1 MTRRIESEPG
11 STAAIVARS
20 APRTDVEVNPSA
32 APDITAPE
40 SVGYPDF
47 DALIG
52 EIASRRRSTRAPR
65 SPQQI
70 IADFIEPRISD
81 PTPFQGGRSLSI
93 LERLA
98 SRIIPA
104 LDESEEL
111 RSLASA
117 VIAEEIERRRE
128 LARRLHGSIA
138 I

>member
-1 MTRRIESEPG
+1 MTRRIEGDLS
-11 STAAIVARS
+11 SMVALVARS
-20 APRTDVEVNPSA
+20 TPGVALETMQPA
-32 APDITAPE
+32 APDMTAPE

-47 DALIG
+47 DALIE
-52 EIASRRRSTRAPR
+52 EIATRRRSTRTPR

-70 IADFIEPRISD
+70 IADFIEPKISD

-98 SRIIPA
+98 SHIIPS

-111 RSLASA
+111 RLLAGA

-128 LARRLHGSIA
+128 LARRVQGSIA

>member
-1 MTRRIESEPG
+1 M
-11 STAAIVARS
+11 A
-20 APRTDVEVNPSA
+20 VEVKP
-32 APDITAPE
+32 PDMADIAAPE
-40 SVGYPDF
+40 SAGYPDF
-47 DALIG
+47 DALIE
-52 EIASRRRSTRAPR
+52 EIATRRRSTRAPR

-98 SRIIPA
+98 AHIIPA

-128 LARRLHGSIA
+128 LARRLQGSIA

>member
-1 MTRRIESEPG
+1 MTRRIEGDLS
-11 STAAIVARS
+11 SMVALVARS
-20 APRTDVEVNPSA
+20 TSGMALETMRPA
-32 APDITAPE
+32 APDTTAPE
-40 SVGYPDF
+40 SVSYPDF
-47 DALIG
+47 DALIE
-52 EIASRRRSTRAPR
+52 EIATRRRSTRAPR

-70 IADFIEPRISD
+70 IADFIEPQISD

-98 SRIIPA
+98 SHIIPS

-111 RSLASA
+111 RTLAGA

-128 LARRLHGSIA
+128 LARRRQGSIA

>member
-1 MTRRIESEPG
+1 MTRRIDGELG
-11 STAAIVARS
+11 SMAALVARS
-20 APRTDVEVNPSA
+20 TQGMAVEVKP
-32 APDITAPE
+32 PDMADIAAPE
-40 SVGYPDF
+40 SAGYPDF
-47 DALIG
+47 DALIE
-52 EIASRRRSTRAPR
+52 EIATRRRSTRAPR

-98 SRIIPA
+98 SHIIPA
-104 LDESEEL
+104 LDESKEL
-111 RSLASA
+111 RSLAGA

-128 LARRLHGSIA
+128 LARRLQGSIA